1 LHPVAIQHLRRLTG
15 SFDERVF
22 PWNPNDPKLWP
33 HLILIQQTAKL
44 ADGSPM
50 PEAGKNGWY
59 GFRRAFATMN
69 AERMDLLEVH
79 ALMQH

>member
-1 LHPVAIQHLRRLTG
+1 MHPVAIQHLRRLTG

-33 HLILIQQTAKL
+33 HFILIQQTAKL